1 MSHHSP
7 AGGHEFLDILRR
19 ALSRRHDRLPAARTV
34 RLTVMLLALH
44 LGFPWHGSPM
54 PDMARL
60 AARPL
65 ATGVLATAPRPA
77 GPDPMAALPLFEFAL
92 QLLKLPTQGRILV
105 SLLLKLLTQLRI
117 LAFQFLDTGLLCHAP
132 RG

>member
-1 MSHHSP
+1 MGHYAP
-7 AGGHEFLDILRR
+7 AGRQEFLDILRPLL
-19 ALSRRHDRLPAARTV
+19 ATRHDLLPAARTV
-34 RLTVMLLALH
+34 RLTVVLLALY
-44 LGFPWHGSPM
+44 LGFPRGGSAM
-54 PDMARL
+54 ADMARL

-92 QLLKLPTQGRILV
+92 QLRKLRTQGRILASLVLKLPTQ
-105 SLLLKLLTQLRI
+105 LRV
-117 LAFQFLDTGLLCHAP
+117 LAFQFLDTGLLCHAL